1 MATGL
6 LRHLP
11 SLLPLLLVLLLPLP
25 APAQSG
31 AGSGLP
37 QPLAEALNEDD
48 PVVAVVNGAEIRWND
63 VILSALELP
72 REYQS
77 QVEALFPVLLGRMID
92 LELIAQKA
100 RQEGLDETDEF
111 KRRIRAAENKL
122 LQESYLAGYL
132 ADAVDDDDV
141 QERVEVMTSGS
152 SREEVRLAL
161 VVCASREICAAALQ
175 RLQAGTDFAQVA
187 RENSV
192 HVSAA
197 SGGDLGWF
205 GRAELQPEEV
215 AEEAFGLPVGQYSRQ
230 PLDTEIGWVLVKVLE
245 RRMAEP
251 LSKQELA
258 DRIRKELMRLAI
270 DKLLV
275 ELRAK
280 AEIRLFPD

>member
-11 SLLPLLLVLLLPLP
+11 SLLPLLLVLLLPFA
-25 APAQSG
+25 APAQSW
-31 AGSGLP
+31 AQSGLP

-48 PVVAVVNGAEIRWND
+48 PVVAYVNGAEIRWND

-100 RQEGLDETDEF
+100 RQEGLDKTDEF

-132 ADAVDDDDV
+132 ADAVDEDEV

-152 SREEVRLAL
+152 SREEVRLAM
-161 VVCASREICAAALQ
+161 VVCASREICLAALQ
-175 RLQAGTDFAQVA
+175 RLQGGTDFARVA

-192 HVSAA
+192 HASAA

-215 AEEAFGLPVGQYSRQ
+215 AAEAFSLPVGQYSRQ
-230 PLDTEIGWVLVKVLE
+230 PLETEIGWVLVKVLE

-275 ELRAK
+275 ELRQK